1 MTPKKML
8 SRLISAQRQ
17 LTAFAVLL
25 SMHAASMLVPAA
37 GMTGL
42 TSLSGLPEC
51 DLLRCREELSLD

>member
-1 MTPKKML
+1 MT
-8 SRLISAQRQ
+8 SEHSVDLIA
-17 LTAFAVLL
+17 TKPWDATFAALW
-25 SMHAASMLVPAA
+25 SMHAASVLVPAA